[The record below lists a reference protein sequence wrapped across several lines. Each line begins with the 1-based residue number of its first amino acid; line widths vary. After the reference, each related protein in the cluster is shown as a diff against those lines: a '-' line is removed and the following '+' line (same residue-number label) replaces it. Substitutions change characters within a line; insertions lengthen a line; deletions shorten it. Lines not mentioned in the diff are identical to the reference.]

1 MIRTLLKTKRL
12 YWDGGMG
19 SLLQAKGLKPGE
31 LPETWNLSHPD
42 IITDI
47 AREYL
52 AAGSNL
58 INTNTFGAN
67 RLKYPDS
74 LKEIIFSA
82 VSHVKDAIRAEGR
95 EDDAFT
101 VLDIGPTGK
110 LLSPMGDLDF
120 EDAVSIF
127 GEIASLGEEAGADL
141 ILIETMSDSYEM
153 KAAVLG
159 AKENS
164 SLPVAA
170 TAVFDGSGKLMT
182 GGTPLSV
189 IAMLEGLKADAIGIN
204 CGLGPAQMLP
214 IAEEFVKEASVPV
227 IVNPNAGLPREE
239 NGRTVYDLTPGIFA
253 DMMKKI
259 AELGVQIL
267 GGCCGTTPEHIRAL
281 KDRCDCIPYTAPVF
295 RDRTV
300 ISSFSKA
307 LVIGESP
314 LIVGERINPTGKKR
328 FRQALIDKDI
338 DYILSQAVEQEDAGA
353 DILDVNVGIPD
364 IDEPSMMQTV
374 ITRLQAICA
383 LPLQIDTSSPEALEA
398 ALRRYNGKPLINSV
412 NAGADSIANVMPLV
426 RKYGG
431 VLVGLCLDESGIP
444 DTADGRIRAADA
456 IYEAAGRY
464 GIPRKDIV
472 IDGLTL
478 TVSSDP
484 SSALTTL
491 ETVKRISERGGHT
504 ILGVSNISFGLP
516 KRENINSAFYIMA
529 LREGLS
535 LAIINPNSEAMM
547 RAHRSYLALS
557 GRDKSFAGYI
567 AAYGGDAQPKASSVP
582 VTVAAAD
589 TDHEKALYESIVRG
603 IPERA
608 SAFTSNLLKSG
619 TEALAIIDTILVP
632 ALDEVGRG
640 YESKKLFLPQLLQS
654 ADAAQAA
661 FAVIKN
667 SFSSAE
673 RTSKG
678 RIILATVRNDIHDIG
693 KNIVKVMLENYGFDV
708 LDLGRDVPPEVIVD
722 EAVKN
727 DIKLVGLSALMT
739 TTVVSMEETIKLL
752 REKKPDTL
760 VIVGGAVMTP
770 EYAEKIGA
778 DAYAKDAMETVRY
791 ADKVF
796 STS

>member
-1 MIRTLLKTKRL
+1 MIRTLLRTKRL

-19 SLLQAKGLKPGE
+19 SLLQEKGLCPGE

-42 IITDI
+42 IITGI

-67 RLKYPDS
+67 RLKYPAD

-95 EDDAFT
+95 EDNAFT

-110 LLSPMGDLDF
+110 LLAPMGDLDF

-141 ILIETMSDSYEM
+141 ILIETMSDSYEL

-214 IAEEFVKEASVPV
+214 IAEEFVKESSIPV

-239 NGRTVYDLTPGIFA
+239 NGRTVYDLTPDIFA
-253 DMMKKI
+253 DMMTKI

-281 KDRCDCIPYTAPVF
+281 KACCDGIPYTAPVF
-295 RDRTV
+295 KDRTV
-300 ISSFSKA
+300 ITSFSKA
-307 LVIGESP
+307 LIIGENP

-328 FRQALIDKDI
+328 FRQALIDKDM

-364 IDEPSMMQTV
+364 IDEPSMMRTV

-412 NAGADSIANVMPLV
+412 NAGAESIANVMPLV
-426 RKYGG
+426 QKYGG
-431 VLVGLCLDESGIP
+431 VLVGLCLDENGIP
-444 DTADGRIRAADA
+444 ETADGRIKAADM
-456 IYEAAGRY
+456 IYEAADRY

-516 KRENINSAFYIMA
+516 KRENINAAFYIMA

-547 RAHRSYLALS
+547 RAHRSFLALS
-557 GRDKSFAGYI
+557 GQDKGFAGYI
-567 AAYGGDAQPKASSVP
+567 DAYGGESQPKTSPAP
-582 VTVAAAD
+582 AAVSD
-589 TDHEKALYESIVRG
+589 TDHEKVLYESIVRG

-608 SAFTSNLLKSG
+608 SASTSILLETG
-619 TEALAIIDTILVP
+619 VEALTVIDTILVP
-632 ALDEVGRG
+632 ALDEVGKG
-640 YESKKLFLPQLLQS
+640 YESGRMFLPQLLQS

-667 SFSSAE
+667 SFSSTE
-673 RTSKG
+673 RASKG
-678 RIILATVRNDIHDIG
+678 RIILATVKNDIHDIG
-693 KNIVKVMLENYGFDV
+693 KNIVKVMLENYGYDV

-722 EAVKN
+722 EAIKN
-727 DIKLVGLSALMT
+727 DIRLVGLSALMT
-739 TTVVSMEETIKLL
+739 TTVASMEETIRLL

-760 VIVGGAVMTP
+760 VVVGGAVMTP

-796 STS
+796 STF